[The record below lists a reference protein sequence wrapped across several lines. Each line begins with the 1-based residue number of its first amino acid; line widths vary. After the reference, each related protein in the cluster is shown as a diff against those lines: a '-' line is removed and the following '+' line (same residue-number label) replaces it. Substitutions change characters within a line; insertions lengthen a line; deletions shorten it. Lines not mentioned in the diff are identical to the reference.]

1 MNVLIA
7 SLMLLSAI
15 QADAAQPYAL
25 GALDAPSTPMQ
36 NPVGAGVLDLN
47 DPMQKLADE
56 KADASEMRQRLIE
69 DHLHDVEQKRYVVA
83 AKLKGIEQIVKSDE
97 SRHNILK
104 TKGLLTDDR
113 NAKRYLHD
121 ADKVVQ
127 GKIELKIEKRARFA
141 AEVIQQKHLMERNEA
156 LVVKK
161 GEQTTVVNA
170 KYAEQLKENATLFEL
185 KEKEADLNRGV
196 AQSQASRLND
206 INEKLDLDKRG
217 IDGLTGTLQSERAQE
232 TALTSQ
238 LAKIV
243 HNGDEVTKIRAD
255 LSSETEQLGLKN
267 AELVSARALAAQA
280 KIDCGQSGF
289 LEKKARS
296 SESEEQISTKNMH
309 GEKEFQK

>member
-15 QADAAQPYAL
+15 QADAAQLSYEL
-25 GALDAPSTPMQ
+25 GAIQADAAQLMQ
-36 NPVGAGVLDLN
+36 PVAGAGALDLN
-47 DPMQKLADE
+47 DPMQTLADE
-56 KADASEMRQRLIE
+56 KADESERKQRIIE

-141 AEVIQQKHLMERNEA
+141 AEVIQQNHLMKRNEA

-161 GEQTTVVNA
+161 NEQTKVVNA
-170 KYAEQLKENATLFEL
+170 KWLDQNNTRANLVKLHEQ
-185 KEKEADLNRGV
+185 EAILASGV
-196 AQSQASRLND
+196 AQSQLSRLND
-206 INEKLDLDKRG
+206 INEKLGLDKRG
-217 IDGLTGTLQSERAQE
+217 IAGLTGTLTLERAQE
-232 TALTSQ
+232 TTLTSQ

-243 HNGDEVTKIRAD
+243 HNGDEVTEIQAT
-255 LSSETEQLGLKN
+255 LSSKTAKLELARKQLETAKAQ
-267 AELVSARALAAQA
+267 AAQA
-280 KIDCGQSGF
+280 KIDCGQIGF
-289 LEKKARS
+289 LQKKTRS
-296 SESEEQISTKNMH
+296 SESEEQISKKKMH
-309 GEKEFQK
+309 GERLP